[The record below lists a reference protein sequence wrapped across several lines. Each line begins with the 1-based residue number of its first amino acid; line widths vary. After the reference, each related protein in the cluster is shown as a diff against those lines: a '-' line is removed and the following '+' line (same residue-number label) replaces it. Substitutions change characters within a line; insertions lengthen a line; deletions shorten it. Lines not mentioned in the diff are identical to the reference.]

1 MGGSLEVEGGLDTTA
16 DSEYKKCWVTPDTI
30 TKKPTTIAKA
40 PIIETFLDLSASRF
54 DLLSLKKS
62 F

>member
-1 MGGSLEVEGGLDTTA
+1 VGGNLEVDGGLDTTA
-16 DSEYKKCWVTPDTI
+16 DSEYKKCWATPDTM

-40 PIIETFLDLSASRF
+40 PIIETFLYLSASRF
-54 DLLSLKKS
+54 DLLSVKYS